1 MILQQNH
8 VWLTSNAIVTG
19 LVISGSIWSKLVRSS
34 KSSSSLDE
42 SDGVGVGSF
51 SNLNEIWR
59 ASKLLCFLAWND
71 FLVWSNSSSEDDV
84 PLSNFSSCF
93 EDFTSNEACF
103 FAWKLLRSWPRKW
116 LRSYGIIERHD
127 KTSNDI
133 QTKAMGLLTLR
144 IQLLCSD
151 RDFVFWKCSR
161 LLLKASSSNLSAS
174 SASSSPNVMCP
185 PFRLDFFARFAS
197 SLMSSAKP
205 EPPVLLGLSSDSTI
219 GLKVVLG
226 LFGFELAMFSAGR
239 SATTVSRLVEV
250 VDEDSVPSC
259 PWLTLL

>member
-1 MILQQNH
+1 M
-8 VWLTSNAIVTG
+8 WLTSNAIVTG

-71 FLVWSNSSSEDDV
+71 FLVWSNSSSDDDV
-84 PLSNFSSCF
+84 PLSSFSSCF
-93 EDFTSNEACF
+93 EDFTSNEVCF
-103 FAWKLLRSWPRKW
+103 FAWKLLRSWPRKL
-116 LRSYGIIERHD
+116 LRSYGIINTRWNL
-127 KTSNDI
+127 NDI

-144 IQLLCSD
+144 IKLLCSD

-197 SLMSSAKP
+197 SFMSSAKP
-205 EPPVLLGLSSDSTI
+205 KPPVMLGLSSDSTI

-226 LFGFELAMFSAGR
+226 LFGFEPAMFSVDR
-239 SATTVSRLVEV
+239 SAATVSRLVEV
-250 VDEDSVPSC
+250 VDDDRVPSC